1 MLAAG
6 VRNQTD
12 LAERVGVTS
21 SAVNT
26 WVRDRRKPDI
36 SMAEPLARALG
47 LQRLDVLLAMV
58 SAGPGVSKD
67 TLARLADILEV
78 VDGER
83 ASLIVELVAA
93 AQSLPAPALEA
104 KLEELRILGKHYRR
118 MQCQPEAGKEE

>member
-1 MLAAG
+1 MLSAG

-12 LAERVGVTS
+12 LADRVGVTS

-47 LQRLDVLLAMV
+47 LQRIDVLLAMV
-58 SAGPGVSKD
+58 SAGPAVDED
-67 TLARLADILEV
+67 TLGRLADLLEV

-83 ASLIVELVAA
+83 AALIVELVAA

-104 KLEELRILGKHYRR
+104 KLEELRILGEHYRR
-118 MQCQPEAGKEE
+118 LESQAEPGREG